1 MAFKLDRY
9 HSDYLFWIF
18 PLIILGLIFFAIRR
32 DNNKKQPAKSSN
44 AGFNADSS
52 ITMSIKD
59 RVVDSHTMTNF
70 NDSTLIYYTNTKDD
84 Y

>member
-18 PLIILGLIFFAIRR
+18 PLIILGLLVLAIKR
-32 DNNKKQPAKSSN
+32 DNNNKEPAKSSN
-44 AGFNADSS
+44 AGFNADSL
-52 ITMSIKD
+52 ITFGIQD
-59 RVVDSHTMTNF
+59 RVVDSHKMTNY
-70 NDSTLIYYTNTKDD
+70 NDSTLIYYTSTKD

>member
-9 HSDYLFWIF
+9 HSDYLFWIL

-32 DNNKKQPAKSSN
+32 NNNNREPAKSSN
-44 AGFNADSS
+44 VGFNADSS

-59 RVVDSHTMTNF
+59 RVVDSHKMTNY
-70 NDSTLIYYTNTKDD
+70 NDSILVYYASTKNDK
-84 Y
+84 